1 MLQRQHLT
9 TRRSFI
15 ATVGFGGVG
24 LYGAWAAYGAAPLPF
39 VGSSDKAISAASR
52 EPVPMQG
59 HGGHGAPGKMTPEEF
74 VRNHGEFVARFKL
87 PDGSIAPRAVP
98 QPLVAS
104 PVPDASP
111 QMPAGDHD
119 LHAMPKTQAT
129 RGESHAAAGHD
140 QPDTRGRSVSD
151 QASHGASL
159 VDSEATAPIDIYL
172 LAFRFGFDPDELRL
186 EAGKPYRFR
195 MMASDITHGASLQL
209 GGGSRIIRLRPNVVT
224 EQTITFNRP
233 GSVLVYCTVFC
244 GPAHD
249 AMKSRILVA

>member
-1 MLQRQHLT
+1 MPQPQHLT

-15 ATVGFGGVG
+15 ATMGFGGVG

-39 VGSSDKAISAASR
+39 FGSSDRAISAASR
-52 EPVPMQG
+52 EPAPIQD
-59 HGGHGAPGKMTPEEF
+59 HGGHGALGRMTPEEF
-74 VRNHGEFVARFKL
+74 LHNHEEFVARFKL
-87 PDGSIAPRAVP
+87 ADGSIAPRILT
-98 QPLVAS
+98 QPLIAH
-104 PVPDASP
+104 PVPVVP
-111 QMPAGDHD
+111 PRTPAGNHD
-119 LHAMPKTQAT
+119 PHGLPNPNAAG
-129 RGESHAAAGHD
+129 GESRAAPGHV
-140 QPDTRGRSVSD
+140 QPDTRGRPVLD
-151 QASHGASL
+151 QGGLGSSL
-159 VDSEATAPIDIYL
+159 VDSGAAAPVDVYL

-249 AMKSRILVA
+249 AMKSRIVVA

>member
-1 MLQRQHLT
+1 MSQPHHLT
-9 TRRSFI
+9 TRRGFI

-39 VGSSDKAISAASR
+39 VGSSDKAISATSR
-52 EPVPMQG
+52 EPVPAQS
-59 HGGHGAPGKMTPEEF
+59 HGGHDAPGKMTPEEF
-74 VRNHGEFVARFKL
+74 VHNHGEFVTRFKL
-87 PDGSIAPRAVP
+87 ADGSIAPRAVP
-98 QPLVAS
+98 LSLIAN
-104 PVPDASP
+104 PVSGAAL
-111 QMPAGDHD
+111 QMPARSRD
-119 LHAMPKTQAT
+119 LHGLLKPNAAG
-129 RGESHAAAGHD
+129 GESHAVAGHD
-140 QPDTRGRSVSD
+140 QPDPRGKSVL
-151 QASHGASL
+151 AHGGPGASL
-159 VDSEATAPIDIYL
+159 VDSGASAPVDVYL

-186 EAGKPYRFR
+186 QAGKPYRFR

-224 EQTITFNRP
+224 EQVITFNRP